1 MNNCSNPFL
10 NNCCCNRNCC
20 NRNCCNNFI
29 PVPGPA
35 GEAATITVGSTT
47 TGAPGTPASV
57 INSGTPNNAVLNFV
71 IPSGISTSLNSG
83 NFISRN
89 EQTYNTSNS
98 IIQLPTTI
106 NNQGINNSNGII
118 TLTKSAR
125 YLINYGIQSTTIN
138 NTIGIY
144 INGVNNTNTN
154 ITTTDTN
161 LNVNSSIILTLNN
174 TDTITLGAV
183 DATTTPLTLQDG
195 TINAYLTIISL
206 D

>member
-1 MNNCSNPFL
+1 MNNSCPFMNNCCLPRR
-10 NNCCCNRNCC
+10 CCNN
-20 NRNCCNNFI
+20 NCCNNFI

-47 TGAPGTPASV
+47 TVAPGTPASV
-57 INSGTPNNAVLNFV
+57 VNSGTSSNAVLNFV
-71 IPSGISTSLNSG
+71 IPAGETISLNSG

-89 EQTYNTSNS
+89 AQTYNTSNS

-106 NNQGINNSNGII
+106 NSQGINNSNGVV
-118 TLTKSAR
+118 TLTETGR
-125 YLINYGIQSTTIN
+125 YLINYGIQSTTSD
-138 NTIGIY
+138 NTIGLY
-144 INGVNNTNTN
+144 INGTNNTNTN
-154 ITTTDTN
+154 ITTTEND
-161 LNVNSSIILTLNN
+161 LNPDASIILTLNS

-183 DATTTPLTLQDG
+183 NASIVPLTLQDG